1 MSFPLGEVSQGTQ
14 QNQGEGLTKIRGK
27 EGPWDK
33 CKDSIHKWKVFVLGD
48 RISES
53 RVERWRR
60 KYRFRRF
67 RREQRTLTVEEQMYG
82 NRKRP

>member
-1 MSFPLGEVSQGTQ
+1 MSFSLGEVSQGTK
-14 QNQGEGLTKIRGK
+14 QNQEEGLTKIREK

-33 CKDSIHKWKVFVLGD
+33 CRDSCYKWKVFVLGD

-60 KYRFRRF
+60 K
-67 RREQRTLTVEEQMYG
+67 
-82 NRKRP
+82 